1 MTYDYYLDGAS
12 YGLPGD
18 LKTVVTQEWDA
29 ATEDW
34 VGDDTDYFRYHT
46 EDDLETGAV
55 EHGLK
60 RVLLPNA
67 YAGFV
72 AVYGDPDDPENEDA
86 GDGQSDPIANYT
98 CFYYEYNADR
108 RVAERIVFGKSN
120 ETDYTV
126 SLSTASR
133 TANTWDRKTVE
144 TRLDGSTETV
154 YANFRGQPILTDLYD
169 PASETPRSA
178 TPATTPTGASCWPPN
193 PRPSCSTAASITTKT
208 CPTWSTTPGATR
220 PT

>member
-1 MTYDYYLDGAS
+1 M
-12 YGLPGD
+12 PGD
-18 LKTVVTQEWDA
+18 LKTVVSQEWDA

-34 VGDDTDYFRYHT
+34 AGDDTDYFRYHT

-98 CFYYEYNADR
+98 CFYYKYNADR

-126 SLSTASR
+126 SLSTNSR
-133 TANTWDRKTVE
+133 TTNTWDRKTVE
-144 TRLDGSTETV
+144 TRDG
-154 YANFRGQPILTDLYD
+154 
-169 PASETPRSA
+169 
-178 TPATTPTGASCWPPN
+178 WP
-193 PRPSCSTAASITTKT
+193 
-208 CPTWSTTPGATR
+208 
-220 PT
+220 